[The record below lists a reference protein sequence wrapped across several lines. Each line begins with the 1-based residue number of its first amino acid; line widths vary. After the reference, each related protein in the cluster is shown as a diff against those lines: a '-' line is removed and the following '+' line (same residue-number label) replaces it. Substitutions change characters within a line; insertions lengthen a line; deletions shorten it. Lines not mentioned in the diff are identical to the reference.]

1 MCVKLFGI
9 RYYSLYAL
17 RNEISKINLKTT
29 TDFKNM
35 TQIRI
40 SDFCNKYGFTLH
52 QIRHATRTG
61 KLDKVAKGIVDEEVA
76 LQIMLSYTKPKQPIN
91 PKVKQSTQTQDKPTF
106 LSQEWVKSMIEPA
119 STGRKIFPSDK

>member
-1 MCVKLFGI
+1 MKLFGI

>member
-1 MCVKLFGI
+1 
-9 RYYSLYAL
+9 
-17 RNEISKINLKTT
+17 
-29 TDFKNM
+29 M

-40 SDFCNKYGFTLH
+40 SDFCNKYGFTAH

-91 PKVKQSTQTQDKPTF
+91 PEVKQSTQTQDKPAF
-106 LSQEWVKSMIEPA
+106 LSQEWVKSMVAPA
-119 STGRKIFPSDK
+119 SKGGKVLPPEE

>member
-9 RYYSLYAL
+9 RYYSVYVL
-17 RNEISKINLKTT
+17 RNKIIKINQNITNDLRI
-29 TDFKNM
+29 M

-40 SDFCNKYGFTLH
+40 AEFCNKYGFTAH

-91 PKVKQSTQTQDKPTF
+91 PEVKQSTQTQDNPTF

>member
-1 MCVKLFGI
+1 
-9 RYYSLYAL
+9 
-17 RNEISKINLKTT
+17 
-29 TDFKNM
+29 M